1 MDKILYDS
9 IISSDTFSKLA
20 NVVYGQQIRSIN
32 LNDDK
37 YFNYEVIYKNN
48 KTSLIKIKSFRL
60 KENDIIYCNTE
71 LINFLFEDLKQA
83 RNFKNIILITH
94 DSDIPI
100 DKRLFEKKPDC
111 ISQWFAI
118 NVNFRHNQLKP
129 IPIGIGGDYLD
140 GYVTK
145 NILDINTKLKSKD
158 EKLFLCFSDN
168 TNYRKRS
175 GLKKYFKNFLWSEV
189 ISGTLKT
196 SDYIKK
202 IKNNKFV
209 LCPEGNGMDTYR
221 IWETLVLGS
230 IPVAQYTPAFYTF
243 KKFPIIFYSQ
253 KEEVNLDMLNKQF
266 KKNINADRDFLT
278 IDYWRKEINNYKNH
292 KLNYSLTIFSN
303 EYLTKKLK
311 EKYLKKR
318 LLNSKTKI
326 LKYYT
331 RKYLT
336 PENYFKKLKSFK

>member
-9 IISSDTFSKLA
+9 IIAQILFSKLA

-32 LNDDK
+32 INDDK

-145 NILDINTKLKSKD
+145 NILDINTKLESIE
-158 EKLFLCFSDN
+158 EKLFVCFSDN

-230 IPVAQYTPAFYTF
+230 NPVAQYTPAFYTF

-266 KKNINADRDFLT
+266 KKNINADRDFF
-278 IDYWRKEINNYKNH
+278 NN
-292 KLNYSLTIFSN
+292 
-303 EYLTKKLK
+303 
-311 EKYLKKR
+311 
-318 LLNSKTKI
+318 
-326 LKYYT
+326 
-331 RKYLT
+331 
-336 PENYFKKLKSFK
+336 

>member
-1 MDKILYDS
+1 MDKNHYDS

-20 NVVYGQQIRSIN
+20 NVVYGQQIRTIN

-37 YFNYEVIYKNN
+37 YFNYEVIHQNI
-48 KTSLIKIKSFRL
+48 KTSLIKLKSFRL
-60 KENDIIYCNTE
+60 KENDVIYCNTE

-83 RNFKNIILITH
+83 RKFKNIILITH

-100 DKRLFEKKPDC
+100 GKKLFKKKPEC

-140 GYVTK
+140 GHVTK
-145 NILDINTKLKSKD
+145 NILEISREEDIKE

-175 GLKKYFKNFLWSEV
+175 GLKKYFKNFTWSEV
-189 ISGTLKT
+189 VSGSLNT
-196 SDYIKK
+196 DEYINK
-202 IKNNKFV
+202 IRNNKFV

-230 IPVAQYTPAFYTF
+230 IPVAQYTPAFYNF
-243 KKFPIIFYSQ
+243 KKFPIIFFSK
-253 KEEVNLDMLNKQF
+253 KEEINLDMLKKQV
-266 KKNINADRDFLT
+266 KNIKSDKDILT
-278 IDYWRKEINNYKNH
+278 ISYWRKEIYKFKNND
-292 KLNYSLTIFSN
+292 LNYSLTIFSN

-318 LLNSKTKI
+318 HINSKYKI
-326 LKYYT
+326 VKYYL

-336 PENYFKKLKSFK
+336 LGNYYKKLKSILK